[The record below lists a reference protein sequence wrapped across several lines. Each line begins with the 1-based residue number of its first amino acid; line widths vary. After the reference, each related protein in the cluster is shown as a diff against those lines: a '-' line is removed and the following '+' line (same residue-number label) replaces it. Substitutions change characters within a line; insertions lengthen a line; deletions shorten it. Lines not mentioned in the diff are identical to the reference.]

1 VSNFIEKIKN
11 TTCYM
16 VYLVVVILIA
26 MWLLD
31 AALGARGKSSTSAG
45 KTNPLHLFSEEY
57 YPYVFDPYLTW
68 RHKAG
73 SPIVRKVSQDP
84 DLPVHDAEG
93 NAEVFVSDDLGFIP
107 NKAGQK
113 SSDSLG
119 VERKIFMF
127 GGSTVQGGAL
137 SDYSMTLPARLEN
150 ELQKKGQKV
159 SVINAGVGGYHLAQE
174 KAYAFNELI
183 HRKPAG
189 FIFYDGWNNAWASE
203 AKKNIE
209 SITRSPYSE
218 QLTTQINRLMDSKS
232 NYSDL
237 SASVKTIVK
246 YFYPNVSTWISN
258 IKRKSAPTESQD
270 SVAGGEKTEKS
281 ATQGADLDKVL
292 DEELKNS
299 LANMKYDLI
308 QSVAMC
314 NIHEIKCMFILQPV
328 MFTGKKPLTKI
339 EKEVYAESQNVLRTK
354 NLVTIYPHYRKL
366 YKELSERFSSQ
377 KNIKFLD
384 LTDIFDKEERR
395 VYWDTGHLFDL
406 GHQILAES
414 IAKDAV
420 KLNFDVP

>member
-1 VSNFIEKIKN
+1 
-11 TTCYM
+11 M
-16 VYLVVVILIA
+16 VYLVAVILIA

-31 AALGARGKSSTSAG
+31 SALGVRGNSRPSPG
-45 KTNPLHLFSEEY
+45 KTNPLHFYNDGY

-68 RHKAG
+68 RNKEG
-73 SPIVRKVSQDP
+73 STITRKVSQDP

-93 NAEVFVSDDLGFIP
+93 NAEVFVSDDLGFMP
-107 NKAGQK
+107 NKAGQL
-113 SSDSLG
+113 SSSSLG
-119 VERKIFMF
+119 SEHKIFML

-137 SDYSMTLPARLEN
+137 SDYSMTLPAKLES

-183 HRKPAG
+183 HRKPVG
-189 FIFYDGWNNAWASE
+189 FIFYDGWNNAWASQ
-203 AKKNIE
+203 AKKNIK

-232 NYSDL
+232 SL
-237 SASVKTIVK
+237 SNFSVSVKTILK

-258 IKRKSAPTESQD
+258 VKRKLNRRILGQGL
-270 SVAGGEKTEKS
+270 VAGGEGTEKS
-281 ATQGADLDKVL
+281 AIQGADLDKVL
-292 DEELKNS
+292 DEGLKNS
-299 LANMKYDLI
+299 LVNMKYDLI

-314 NIHEIKCMFILQPV
+314 DIHEIKCMFILQPV
-328 MFTGKKPLTKI
+328 MYTGKKPLTTI
-339 EKEVYAESQNVLRTK
+339 EKEVYLESLNVLRTK
-354 NLVTIYPHYRKL
+354 NLLTIYPHYRRL
-366 YKELSERFSSQ
+366 YRELNERFSIH

-384 LTDIFDKEERR
+384 LTEIFDKEERR

-414 IAKDAV
+414 IAKHAV
-420 KLNFDVP
+420 NLNFTDP

>member
-1 VSNFIEKIKN
+1 V
-11 TTCYM
+11 
-16 VYLVVVILIA
+16 
-26 MWLLD
+26 
-31 AALGARGKSSTSAG
+31 
-45 KTNPLHLFSEEY
+45 
-57 YPYVFDPYLTW
+57 
-68 RHKAG
+68 
-73 SPIVRKVSQDP
+73 
-84 DLPVHDAEG
+84 
-93 NAEVFVSDDLGFIP
+93 EVFVSDDLGFIP
-107 NKAGQK
+107 NRVGQK
-113 SSDSLG
+113 LSTSLG
-119 VERKIFMF
+119 AERKIFML

-137 SDYSMTLPARLEN
+137 SDYSMTLPAQLESK
-150 ELQKKGQKV
+150 LQNKGQKV

-183 HRKPAG
+183 HRKPVG

-258 IKRKSAPTESQD
+258 LKRKSISTESQD
-270 SVAGGEKTEKS
+270 SVASAEREAKS
-281 ATQGADLDKVL
+281 AIQEADLENAL
-292 DEELKNS
+292 DAELKNS
-299 LANMKYDLI
+299 LAKMKYDLI

-314 NIHEIKCMFILQPV
+314 NIHDIKCMFILQPV

-366 YKELSERFSSQ
+366 YKELSERFSGH
-377 KNIKFLD
+377 KNIKFVD
-384 LTDIFDKEERR
+384 LTDVFDQEERR

-414 IAKDAV
+414 IAKEGV
-420 KLNFDVP
+420 KLNFADP